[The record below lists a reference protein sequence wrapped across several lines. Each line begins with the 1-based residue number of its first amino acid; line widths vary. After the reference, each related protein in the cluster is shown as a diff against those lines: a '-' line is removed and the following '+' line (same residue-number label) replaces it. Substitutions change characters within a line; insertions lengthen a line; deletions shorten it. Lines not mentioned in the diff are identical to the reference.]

1 MMTDAEASEDT
12 GSRHQIKQFLD
23 AVVRHKS
30 GNFPK
35 LNKSNEGFVFPST
48 SGASTNRGNK
58 LLQSSEE
65 VSRTSLNNLPENDRD
80 QVFYNGSMHKL
91 LARNRVLNGA
101 SDSETFDLDL
111 HRLVDVRNILAPVS
125 TIEDVAK
132 HPAISKTF
140 KSEVLGAL
148 ALQAVLMVEKEQSN
162 VVYLSKLLEAFL
174 GDYPGPLYE
183 DTLNLEEYDH
193 NLKLRDDGDED
204 LACQGHPQQIS
215 GHATSTDEDPFFALP
230 QLDPS
235 NLLPSVISQKGEET
249 LQEVETAR
257 QLAQIALQ
265 RNQEFIRNLQKI
277 RKCIAKAERIKQR
290 ILGWGKEFAGIPE
303 DDVTVPSALNV
314 VKRGLISATTNRTMT
329 DGQNFEAEED
339 EI

>member
-1 MMTDAEASEDT
+1 MTDAEASEDAE
-12 GSRHQIKQFLD
+12 SKHQIKHFLD

-30 GNFPK
+30 GNFPN
-35 LNKSNEGFVFPST
+35 LNKSNEGFIFPST
-48 SGASTNRGNK
+48 SGTSTNRGNK

-65 VSRTSLNNLPENDRD
+65 VSRTSLNNLPGNDRD
-80 QVFYNGSMHKL
+80 QVFYNGSVHKL
-91 LARNRVLNGA
+91 LARSRISDGDN
-101 SDSETFDLDL
+101 DSETLDLDL
-111 HRLVDVRNILAPVS
+111 HKLVNVRNILAPVS

-162 VVYLSKLLEAFL
+162 VVWLSKLLESFL

-204 LACQGHPQQIS
+204 IASQARPQQTS
-215 GHATSTDEDPFFALP
+215 EQAASTDEDPFFALP

-235 NLLPSVISQKGEET
+235 NILPPVISQKGEDA

-290 ILGWGKEFAGIPE
+290 ILGWGKEYAGIPE
-303 DDVTVPSALNV
+303 DDVTVPSALHV